1 MNPDHV
7 LSFNYSDTYE
17 KIYGKEKK
25 IKYDYIHG
33 KANINKN
40 VKTSN
45 LVLGIDE
52 YLNDERKDSEL
63 EFLVFKKFYQRVYKS
78 TDNDYLNW
86 IDRIRDEYAN
96 YIENKNNMLELYRNS
111 HNSVMKHIYL
121 VSAKEK
127 IPKHNLYIFGHS
139 LDITDRDVLRLFIC
153 NDNVQTKIFYY
164 RENEEDKRTLGRLI
178 KNLIQI
184 IGQEEL
190 IKGPADCI
198 KLLNLYRKQ
207 YLRMRLN

>member
-1 MNPDHV
+1 
-7 LSFNYSDTYE
+7 
-17 KIYGKEKK
+17 
-25 IKYDYIHG
+25 
-33 KANINKN
+33 
-40 VKTSN
+40 
-45 LVLGIDE
+45 
-52 YLNDERKDSEL
+52 
-63 EFLVFKKFYQRVYKS
+63 
-78 TDNDYLNW
+78 
-86 IDRIRDEYAN
+86 
-96 YIENKNNMLELYRNS
+96 MLESYRNS

-190 IKGPADCI
+190 IKKDRRIA
-198 KLLNLYRKQ
+198 
-207 YLRMRLN
+207 